1 MRKRTTRRTTAP
13 KKYKV
18 VVEQTTEKAGLTWS
32 QAMNV
37 KKNVSKKIGRRKGT
51 KIKMV
56 KY

>member
-32 QAMNV
+32 QARNV
-37 KKNVSKKIGRRKGT
+37 KRSVDKKIGRRKGT
-51 KIKMV
+51 KVKMV

>member
-1 MRKRTTRRTTAP
+1 MRKAAPKRTAKP

-37 KKNVSKKIGRRKGT
+37 KKNVAKNIGRRKGT